1 MEMLLK
7 QAKLFHIYNSVNVH
21 YFIEFSSLGLSF
33 LNKNAHFVSITQ
45 PSAGGVHEGYK
56 KYFPVEDKPQT
67 QDLLLEGNSFLT
79 KRDASLYNIIVLP
92 LYYIE
97 QDKYV
102 TI

>member
-1 MEMLLK
+1 MLLK
-7 QAKLFHIYNSVNVH
+7 EAKL
-21 YFIEFSSLGLSF
+21 FSSLGLSF
-33 LNKNAHFVSITQ
+33 LNKKHTFCQYYQ

-56 KYFPVEDKPQT
+56 NHFPVEKPQT

-79 KRDASLYNIIVLP
+79 KRDALYNIIELP

-97 QDKYV
+97 QDKYI